1 MNQGFDF
8 KQVGKRM
15 PYYAPDGLFREM
27 EMNVMNMVKDERM
40 DLPQKPIRKK
50 TTRLWITA
58 AAVAASVAA
67 LWIVNLNLSTTQST
81 NGIEAVDQ
89 AFANLSQG
97 DQDYLLDVYQADVF
111 INN

>member
-1 MNQGFDF
+1 M
-8 KQVGKRM
+8 
-15 PYYAPDGLFREM
+15 
-27 EMNVMNMVKDERM
+27 
-40 DLPQKPIRKK
+40 
-50 TTRLWITA
+50 
-58 AAVAASVAA
+58 AVAASVAA
-67 LWIVNLNLSTTQST
+67 LWIVNLNLNTTQST

>member
-1 MNQGFDF
+1 MDQGFDF

-15 PYYAPDGLFREM
+15 PYSAPDGLFREM
-27 EMNVMNMVKDERM
+27 EMNVMNMLKDERM

-50 TTRLWITA
+50 ATQLWITA
-58 AAVAASVAA
+58 VAVAASVTA
-67 LWIVNLNLSTTQST
+67 LWIVNPNLSTTQSN

-89 AFANLSQG
+89 AFTNLSQD